1 VRSAT
6 QFHDEGAIVKT
17 FENKT
22 AFLTGAA
29 SGIGRELAFQ
39 LSMLGCNLYLV
50 DIDEGGLNDVARVT
64 GQRVQVRTRVCD
76 LADSSAISSTLC
88 DFDRNADVID
98 LLINNAGVAYYGQT
112 HAMTQQQWDWLMAIN
127 LLAPIRITNHFLPR
141 LMERPDAHIANMCS
155 ISGMVA
161 GGRFAAY
168 HTSKFGLIGFTEAL
182 RAEYGRKGIG
192 VTAVCPGPVQTNL
205 YEAAAAAENGRVP
218 TPPCFLCASAT
229 RVAALTIRAIRRN
242 KRQVVITPMA
252 HGLYQLKRFAPGL
265 IDFANQF
272 SRKKKRRLAD
282 LQQKELERLASKAD
296 SDEVNLRRVA

>member
-1 VRSAT
+1 MKKI
-6 QFHDEGAIVKT
+6 EG
-17 FENKT
+17 KT

-29 SGIGRELAFQ
+29 SGIGRELALQ
-39 LSMLGCNLYLV
+39 LSALGCNLYLV
-50 DIDEGGLNDVARVT
+50 DIDEEGLNDVARVA
-64 GQRVQVRTRVCD
+64 GQHVQVRTQICD

-88 DFDRNADVID
+88 DFDRNTDVID
-98 LLINNAGVAYYGQT
+98 LLINNAGVAYYGPT
-112 HAMTQQQWDWLMAIN
+112 HAMTQKQWDWLMKIN
-127 LLAPIRITNHFLPR
+127 LLAPIQITNHFLPR

-205 YEAAAAAENGRVP
+205 YEAAAAAEDGRVP
-218 TPPCFLCASAT
+218 TPPGFLCASAA

-272 SRKKKRRLAD
+272 SRKKKRRLAE
-282 LQQKELERLASKAD
+282 LQQKELERLRLRAD
-296 SDEVNLRRVA
+296 SDDVNSRRVA